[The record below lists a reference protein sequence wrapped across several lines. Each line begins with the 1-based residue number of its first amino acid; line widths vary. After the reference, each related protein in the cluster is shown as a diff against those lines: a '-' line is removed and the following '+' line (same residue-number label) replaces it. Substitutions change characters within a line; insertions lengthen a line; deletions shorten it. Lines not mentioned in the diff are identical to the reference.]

1 MTAIERGELH
11 RGGCAVLRLLGH
23 SGATSQADDTRAV
36 ASVPSTGTDDD
47 DIEIV
52 FTLSVVSSADIPPV
66 ITKTGDVYTSIP
78 LEEQQAHTYTSSTVR
93 WYDTR
98 SLRRS
103 DSPVSA

>member
-23 SGATSQADDTRAV
+23 SGATSQADETRAV

-47 DIEIV
+47 DTEIV
-52 FTLSVVSSADIPPV
+52 FTLSVVSSADISPV

-78 LEEQQAHTYTSSTVR
+78 LEEQQAHTYTR
-93 WYDTR
+93 
-98 SLRRS
+98 
-103 DSPVSA
+103 